1 MENKTT
7 KTERVFSIEL
17 NSRLNLKNLT
27 LTNGN
32 TDRVLVEGT
41 LGELVCAGFVEGLL
55 LELLGT
61 KGTLR
66 INLTPG
72 ELRKVPQTAAASDEG
87 RQFPKVEQESEQEV
101 EQ

>member
-17 NSRLNLKNLT
+17 NSRLNLKNIT
-27 LTNGN
+27 LANGN

-41 LGELVCAGFVEGLL
+41 LGELVHAGFVECLL

-66 INLTPG
+66 INLTPE
-72 ELRKVPQTAAASDEG
+72 ELRKVPQTATAADEG
-87 RQFPKVEQESEQEV
+87 RQLPKVEQESEQEV